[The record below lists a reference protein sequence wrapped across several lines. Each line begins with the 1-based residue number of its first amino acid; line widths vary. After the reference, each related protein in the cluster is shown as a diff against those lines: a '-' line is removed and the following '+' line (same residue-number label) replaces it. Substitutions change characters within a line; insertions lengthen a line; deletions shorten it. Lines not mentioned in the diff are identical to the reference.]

1 MRGAPILLLTSMK
14 LKNGKKEFISSI
26 ATTSIFL
33 QFVLDSNAILIT
45 YGSRLNFTK

>member
-1 MRGAPILLLTSMK
+1 MRGATILLLTSMK

-26 ATTSIFL
+26 ATTIFL